1 VNEAEGGSSKVETA
15 GAMSDAGSPMRD
27 GRAIGELC
35 DYCGVESLRWR
46 KCKLI
51 CESCGNIVKSCAD
64 L

>member
-1 VNEAEGGSSKVETA
+1 VNEAEGGRSKADTA
-15 GAMSDAGSPMRD
+15 SPKPEAGSSMRD
-27 GRAIGELC
+27 GRAIGEIC
-35 DYCGVESLRWR
+35 DYCGAESLRWR

>member
-1 VNEAEGGSSKVETA
+1 VKGTDDRGPKTETA
-15 GAMSDAGSPMRD
+15 GPGPETGTRMLD
-27 GRAIGELC
+27 GRAIGEVC

>member
-1 VNEAEGGSSKVETA
+1 VTTDSAEPKTGITSRIA
-15 GAMSDAGSPMRD
+15 D
-27 GRAIGELC
+27 GRALGETC
-35 DYCGVESLRWR
+35 DYCGEESLRWR

>member
-1 VNEAEGGSSKVETA
+1 MKVTEDRGPTTETTT
-15 GAMSDAGSPMRD
+15 RKTD
-27 GRAIGELC
+27 GRAIGETC
-35 DYCGVESLRWR
+35 DHCGEETLRWR